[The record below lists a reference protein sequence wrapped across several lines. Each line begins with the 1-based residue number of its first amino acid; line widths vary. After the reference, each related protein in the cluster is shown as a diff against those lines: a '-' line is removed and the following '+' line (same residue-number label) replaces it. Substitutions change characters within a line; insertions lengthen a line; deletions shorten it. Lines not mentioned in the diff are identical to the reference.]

1 MTALPTNWKGYLSSR
16 WAVPACAMVLLA
28 VLGTGCGLITDKP
41 VPESLREVPSHLVER
56 HGSLHFV
63 LDPHVGCQVA
73 AKQGL
78 PCLLFFT
85 AEWCNYCHQMEGSA
99 FRDAAVCE
107 LADGFIC
114 ILVDADREQMLCE
127 HYGVSGF
134 PTVQFIAADGRAL
147 HRLVGRQSAAE
158 LATGM
163 RAASKRFA
171 WLTGGSTTV
180 R

>member
-1 MTALPTNWKGYLSSR
+1 
-16 WAVPACAMVLLA
+16 VLLA
-28 VLGTGCGLITDKP
+28 VLESGCGLLTNEP
-41 VPESLREVPSHLVER
+41 VPQSLSEVPSHLIQR
-56 HGSLHFV
+56 HGNLHFV
-63 LDPHVGCQVA
+63 LDPDVGCQVA
-73 AKQGL
+73 AKQKL

-85 AEWCNYCHQMEGSA
+85 ADWCTYCHQMEDTA
-99 FRDAAVCE
+99 FRDSAVCA
-107 LADGFIC
+107 LAEGFVC
-114 ILVDADREQMLCE
+114 ILIDADREPHICE
-127 HYGVSGF
+127 FYGVAGF

-147 HRLVGRQSAAE
+147 HKLVGRQSATE

>member
-1 MTALPTNWKGYLSSR
+1 MTAPQQIWMHRASAR
-16 WAVPACAMVLLA
+16 WVVPLGALALLA
-28 VLGTGCGLITDKP
+28 VLGSGCGFLIDDS
-41 VPESLREVPSHLVER
+41 VPPALQEIPSRLVER
-56 HGSLHFV
+56 HGGLHFV
-63 LDPHVGCQVA
+63 LDPRVGCQVA
-73 AKQGL
+73 ARQGL

-85 AEWCNYCHQMEGSA
+85 AEWCTYCHQMEDSA
-99 FRDAAVCE
+99 FRDAAVHS
-107 LADGFIC
+107 LAEGFVC
-114 ILVDADREQMLCE
+114 ILVDADREPQLCE

-134 PTVQFIAADGRAL
+134 PTVQFVAADGRAL
-147 HRLVGRQSAAE
+147 HKLVGRQSAAE

>member
-1 MTALPTNWKGYLSSR
+1 MTAPQRTWRHQLSAR
-16 WAVPACAMVLLA
+16 WGVSLGALALLA
-28 VLGTGCGLITDKP
+28 VLGSGCGLLVDDA
-41 VPESLREVPSHLVER
+41 VPLALQEVPSRLVER

-63 LDPHVGCQVA
+63 LDPAVGCQVA
-73 AKQGL
+73 ARQGL

-85 AEWCNYCHQMEGSA
+85 AEWCTYCHQMEDSA
-99 FRDAAVCE
+99 FRDADVHF
-107 LADGFIC
+107 LAEGFVC
-114 ILVDADREQMLCE
+114 ILVDADCEPQLCE
-127 HYGVSGF
+127 NYGVSGF
-134 PTVQFIAADGRAL
+134 PTVQFIAADGRSL
-147 HRLVGRQSAAE
+147 HKLVGRQSAAE